1 MYRIHELGSEGN
13 PERSPNGAAVP
24 VLPVAV
30 LLGMT
35 AVLTMMGR
43 PLWCACAGWEPWV
56 GDIWSRHNSQHLLD
70 PYSVTHFQHGLVFY
84 ALLWL
89 ALRHKT
95 DVRQRFVLALALEA
109 AWEILENSPLII
121 QRYRQATISLD
132 YLGDSLGNSLGD
144 LLACAAGYGVAAV
157 LPVAGTVGVFLLC
170 EVGMLLAYRDSLLLN
185 VLMLVAPSESI
196 RRWQAP

>member
-1 MYRIHELGSEGN
+1 MTF
-13 PERSPNGAAVP
+13 
-24 VLPVAV
+24 VLV
-30 LLGMT
+30 L
-35 AVLTMMGR
+35 MGR
-43 PLWCACAGWEPWV
+43 PPWCACAGWEPWV

-70 PYSVTHFQHGLVFY
+70 PYSITHFQHGLVFY

-89 ALRHKT
+89 TLGKKA

-144 LLACAAGYGVAAV
+144 LLACALGYGVAAV
-157 LPVAGTVGVFLLC
+157 LPATGTVAVFLLC

-185 VLMLVAPSESI
+185 VLMLIAPNESI